1 MSGALEKLDTN
12 GMFISELEILRIAKK
27 YQIKKIEAF
36 GSVLRPDFS
45 SESDVDLLISF
56 YENAEISLFDLM
68 DLESE
73 LSELFNRPVDIIEPA
88 ALKNPIRKKN
98 ILSSS
103 ELIYAA

>member
-1 MSGALEKLDTN
+1 
-12 GMFISELEILRIAKK
+12 
-27 YQIKKIEAF
+27 
-36 GSVLRPDFS
+36 
-45 SESDVDLLISF
+45 
-56 YENAEISLFDLM
+56 M

>member
-1 MSGALEKLDTN
+1 MIGALEKIKTN
-12 GMFISELEILRIAKK
+12 GISISEQEILRVAKK
-27 YQIKKIEAF
+27 YQIKKIEVF

-45 SESDVDLLISF
+45 SESDIDLLISF

-73 LSELFNRPVDIIEPA
+73 LSDLFKRNVDIIEPT